1 MTDFFHRILS
11 LIAAYW
17 TSGLEILI
25 LSTILYYIYLYLRGT
40 HGARILIGLALVF
53 LTLTFI
59 SQVLDLAV
67 LGWLLRSFSVFM
79 AIALVV
85 LFQPELRRALNELG
99 SHRFFSTALQRREAI
114 EEITDTVFDLSS
126 KGFGALI
133 ALERDLSL
141 KSVAESGVEID
152 AEFSKELL
160 LTIFQPKTVLHD
172 GGVILSGDRIVAAG
186 CIFPLTQ
193 RDDLDR
199 TIGLRHRAG
208 LGLSEESDTI
218 ALVVS
223 EESGQV
229 SICHSGSIER
239 NLNVERFRKRLS
251 QLLIREENHANDPA
265 AQLEGETGLPASG
278 GGALVSHSSKPR
290 PSPGTQVAQR
300 GELSE
305 LSEL

>member
-1 MTDFFHRILS
+1 MNWSIHTLFQEALGALHQN
-11 LIAAYW
+11 W
-17 TSGLEILI
+17 TSDLEILI
-25 LSTILYYIYLYLRGT
+25 LSVAIYYIYLYLRGT
-40 HGARILIGLALVF
+40 HGARILIGFALVF

-59 SQVLDLAV
+59 SQILDLAV
-67 LGWLLRSFSVFM
+67 LAWLLRSFSVFL

-99 SHRFFSTALQRREAI
+99 SHRFFTTALQRREAI
-114 EEITDTVFDLSS
+114 EEITDAVFDLSS

-133 ALERDLSL
+133 AIERDISL
-141 KSVAESGVEID
+141 RSVAESGVKLD
-152 AEFSKELL
+152 ADFSKELL

-172 GGVILSGDRIVAAG
+172 GGVIVSGDRIVAAG

-208 LGLSEESDTI
+208 LGLTEESDTI

-229 SICHSGSIER
+229 SICHSGAIER
-239 NLNVERFRKRLS
+239 NLNVERFQKRLS
-251 QLLIREENHANDPA
+251 QLLLREENHAKDPA
-265 AQLEGETGLPASG
+265 PQLEGETGLPAPG
-278 GGALVSHSSKPR
+278 GGALVSHSSKPGSGSQPYPAAR
-290 PSPGTQVAQR
+290 RSD
-300 GELSE
+300 
-305 LSEL
+305 

>member
-1 MTDFFHRILS
+1 MTDFFHRTLS

-59 SQVLDLAV
+59 SQMLDLAV

-99 SHRFFSTALQRREAI
+99 SHRFFTTALQRREAI
-114 EEITDTVFDLSS
+114 EEITDMVFDLSS

-160 LTIFQPKTVLHD
+160 ITIFHPKTVLHD

-199 TIGLRHRAG
+199 TIGLRHRAA

-218 ALVVS
+218 VLVIS

-229 SICHSGSIER
+229 SICHSGAIER

-251 QLLIREENHANDPA
+251 QLLLREENHAKDPA
-265 AQLEGETGLPASG
+265 PQLERETGLPAPG

-290 PSPGTQVAQR
+290 PSPATQDAQR
-300 GELSE
+300 GEISE
-305 LSEL
+305 L

>member
-1 MTDFFHRILS
+1 MYDFLHRILS

-25 LSTILYYIYLYLRGT
+25 LATILYYIYLYLRGT

-99 SHRFFSTALQRREAI
+99 SHRFFNTALQRREAI

-160 LTIFQPKTVLHD
+160 LTIFHPKTVLHD

-229 SICHSGSIER
+229 SICHSGAIER

-251 QLLIREENHANDPA
+251 QLLLREENHATHLIT
-265 AQLEGETGLPASG
+265 QLEGETGLPASG
-278 GGALVSHSSKPR
+278 GGALVSHSSKPGS
-290 PSPGTQVAQR
+290 SPGTQVAHTGQF
-300 GELSE
+300 SE
-305 LSEL
+305 L

>member
-1 MTDFFHRILS
+1 MNEFLTNFLGFIRTS
-11 LIAAYW
+11 W

-25 LSTILYYIYLYLRGT
+25 LSSILYNLYLYLRGT

-59 SQVLDLAV
+59 SQLLDLAV
-67 LGWLLRSFSVFM
+67 LSWLLRSFSVFL

-99 SHRFFSTALQRREAI
+99 SHHFFTTVLQRREAI
-114 EEITDTVFDLSS
+114 EEITDVVFDLSS

-133 ALERDLSL
+133 AIERDIDLN
-141 KSVAESGVEID
+141 SVTESGVALD
-152 AEFSKELL
+152 ADFSKELM
-160 LTIFQPKTVLHD
+160 LTIFHPKTVLHD
-172 GGVILSGDRIVAAG
+172 GGVVVSGDRIVAAG

-199 TIGLRHRAG
+199 SLGLRHRAG
-208 LGLSEESDTI
+208 LGLSEGSDTI

-229 SICHSGSIER
+229 SICHSGVIER
-239 NLNVERFRKRLS
+239 NLSFERFRKRLS
-251 QLLIREENHANDPA
+251 QLLLREEPYAKDST
-265 AQLEGETGLPASG
+265 AQLEGEAALSAAGRSS
-278 GGALVSHSSKPR
+278 LVSHPPKPL
-290 PSPGTQVAQR
+290 SGYAGTR
-300 GELSE
+300 GKD
-305 LSEL
+305 

>member
-1 MTDFFHRILS
+1 MTAFLHKTLS
-11 LIAAYW
+11 VIAGYW

-25 LSTILYYIYLYLRGT
+25 LAAILYYIYLYLRGT

-99 SHRFFSTALQRREAI
+99 SHRFFTTALQRREAI

-160 LTIFQPKTVLHD
+160 LTIFHPKTVLHD

-229 SICHSGSIER
+229 SICHSGAIER

-251 QLLIREENHANDPA
+251 QLLIREENHAKDPA
-265 AQLEGETGLPASG
+265 TQLEGETGLPASG
-278 GGALVSHSSKPR
+278 VGALVSHSSKPG
-290 PSPGTQVAQR
+290 PPPGTHVAHR

-305 LSEL
+305 L

>member
-1 MTDFFHRILS
+1 MTDFIHRTLS

-59 SQVLDLAV
+59 SQMLDLAV

-99 SHRFFSTALQRREAI
+99 SHRFFTTALQRREAI
-114 EEITDTVFDLSS
+114 EEITDMVFDLSS

-160 LTIFQPKTVLHD
+160 ITIFHPKTVLHD

-199 TIGLRHRAG
+199 TIGLRHRAA

-218 ALVVS
+218 VLVIS

-229 SICHSGSIER
+229 SICHSGAIER
-239 NLNVERFRKRLS
+239 NLNVERFRKHLS
-251 QLLIREENHANDPA
+251 QLLLREENHAKDPA
-265 AQLEGETGLPASG
+265 PQLERETGLPAPG

-290 PSPGTQVAQR
+290 PSPATQDAQR
-300 GELSE
+300 GEISE
-305 LSEL
+305 L

>member
-1 MTDFFHRILS
+1 
-11 LIAAYW
+11 
-17 TSGLEILI
+17 
-25 LSTILYYIYLYLRGT
+25 
-40 HGARILIGLALVF
+40 
-53 LTLTFI
+53 
-59 SQVLDLAV
+59 V

-99 SHRFFSTALQRREAI
+99 SHRFFTTALQRREAI
-114 EEITDTVFDLSS
+114 EEITDAVFDLSS

-152 AEFSKELL
+152 ADFSKELL

-218 ALVVS
+218 VLVVS
-223 EESGQV
+223 EENGQV

-239 NLNVERFRKRLS
+239 NLSVERFQKRLS
-251 QLLIREENHANDPA
+251 QLLLREEHHAKDPA
-265 AQLEGETGLPASG
+265 AQLEGETGLPAAG

-290 PSPGTQVAQR
+290 TYPGAHGSSPGKLTD
-300 GELSE
+300 L
-305 LSEL
+305 

>member
-1 MTDFFHRILS
+1 MRDFFDRVLAFIG
-11 LIAAYW
+11 ANW
-17 TSGLEILI
+17 TSGLEVLI
-25 LSTILYYIYLYLRGT
+25 LATVLYYIYLYLRGT

-59 SQVLDLAV
+59 SQLLDLAV

-99 SHRFFSTALQRREAI
+99 SHRLFTTALQRREAI
-114 EEITDTVFDLSS
+114 EEITDMVFDLSS

-152 AEFSKELL
+152 AQFSKDLL
-160 LTIFQPKTVLHD
+160 LTIFHPKTVLHD
-172 GGVILSGDRIVAAG
+172 GGVILSGERLVAAG

-218 ALVVS
+218 VLVVS
-223 EESGQV
+223 EENGQV
-229 SICHSGSIER
+229 SICHSGTIER

-251 QLLIREENHANDPA
+251 QLLLREENHAKDPV
-265 AQLEGETGLPASG
+265 AQLEREGGLPAVG
-278 GGALVSHSSKPR
+278 GGALVSHTSKPG
-290 PSPGTQVAQR
+290 SAPGAKSSSG

-305 LSEL
+305 L

>member
-1 MTDFFHRILS
+1 MRDVFYQILTVS
-11 LIAAYW
+11 GKYW

-99 SHRFFSTALQRREAI
+99 SHRFFTTALQRREAI

-141 KSVAESGVEID
+141 KSVAESGVDID

-160 LTIFQPKTVLHD
+160 LTIFHPKTVLHD
-172 GGVILSGDRIVAAG
+172 GGVILSGDRIVAADR
-186 CIFPLTQ
+186 PSTQ
-193 RDDLDR
+193 GRS
-199 TIGLRHRAG
+199 GA
-208 LGLSEESDTI
+208 LG
-218 ALVVS
+218 
-223 EESGQV
+223 
-229 SICHSGSIER
+229 
-239 NLNVERFRKRLS
+239 RKRHHRPGGFGGERTSFDLS
-251 QLLIREENHANDPA
+251 LGGHR
-265 AQLEGETGLPASG
+265 AQLECRAVPEASFTTS
-278 GGALVSHSSKPR
+278 APR
-290 PSPGTQVAQR
+290 RKSCEG
-300 GELSE
+300 S
-305 LSEL
+305 

>member
-1 MTDFFHRILS
+1 MTDFFHRTLS

-25 LSTILYYIYLYLRGT
+25 LSTFLYYIYLYLRGT

-59 SQVLDLAV
+59 SQMLDLAV

-99 SHRFFSTALQRREAI
+99 SHRFFTTALQRREAI
-114 EEITDTVFDLSS
+114 EEITDMVFDLSS

-160 LTIFQPKTVLHD
+160 ITIFHPKTVLHD

-199 TIGLRHRAG
+199 TIGLRHRAA

-218 ALVVS
+218 VLVIS

-229 SICHSGSIER
+229 SICHSGAIER

-251 QLLIREENHANDPA
+251 QLLLREENHAKDPA
-265 AQLEGETGLPASG
+265 PQLERETGLPAPG

-290 PSPGTQVAQR
+290 PSPATQDAQR
-300 GELSE
+300 GEISE
-305 LSEL
+305 L

>member
-1 MTDFFHRILS
+1 MTDFFHRTLS

-59 SQVLDLAV
+59 SQMLDLAV

-99 SHRFFSTALQRREAI
+99 SHRFFNTALQRREAI

-160 LTIFQPKTVLHD
+160 LTIFHPKTVLHD

-199 TIGLRHRAG
+199 TIGLRHRAA

-218 ALVVS
+218 VLVIS

-229 SICHSGSIER
+229 SICHSGAIER

-251 QLLIREENHANDPA
+251 QLLLREENHAKDPA
-265 AQLEGETGLPASG
+265 TQLERETGLPALG

-290 PSPGTQVAQR
+290 PSPPTQDAQR

-305 LSEL
+305 L